1 VDLEEAAG
9 ADVRLVAD
17 RPDPR
22 VVVGDADVATELSID
37 VFEAWRVRRGLAR
50 FPVDLDADSTPAEA
64 GLDRLVDVTKGC
76 FLGQEA
82 VAKIRNL
89 GHPARVVVAM
99 SAPAGAAPGD
109 TVSVGGRAVGTIT
122 SAARADGSTAV
133 IARVAWKDRD
143 ADLTCP
149 AGSLMRR

>member
-1 VDLEEAAG
+1 
-9 ADVRLVAD
+9 
-17 RPDPR
+17 
-22 VVVGDADVATELSID
+22 VGDADVATELSID

-122 SAARADGSTAV
+122 SAAPADGSTAV
-133 IARVAWKDRD
+133 IARVAWRDRD
-143 ADLTCP
+143 ADLSCP
-149 AGSLMRR
+149 AGPLMRR